1 MATIRELR
9 RYSPSRPRPQI
20 AKTME
25 VERNMVRSKISS
37 EVLQPVTNLNRSL
50 LRCLLLLS
58 FMATAAYAAAPPDHW
73 VGTWA
78 AATVPAP
85 ARPVPPNG
93 VAPAASQVPPS
104 ATGPAQG
111 PATAQLSPPAA
122 ANIAAPPA
130 RFAGPAYGAADT
142 TYREIVHVS
151 LGGPMVRVVFTNEF
165 GTDPLTIGA
174 AHVAVSEGGSS
185 INLVS
190 AGGLTF
196 GGRPSVIIPPGAVI
210 VSDPVTMKLAAGADL
225 AVSFLL
231 PEQPVKIASVHGFAN
246 QTSYTVPG
254 NAVGAKTLEAPR
266 EIASWPFLK
275 SVDVEVSA
283 ASAAIV
289 AFGDSITDGTGSA
302 KNTNTRWPDVFA
314 RRLQADK
321 KTADLSV
328 LNEGIGGN
336 RILHDG
342 TGPNA
347 LARFDRDVLAQAGV
361 KYVIMLEAIND
372 IGHSQDPV
380 KPYDVITADDLIMG
394 YTQLAE
400 RAHTHGIKFYA
411 ATVLPYGG
419 AKYASP
425 SGDVMRQAVNKWIRT
440 TNLIDGFID
449 MEKATQDPANPT
461 MYLPANDMG
470 DHLHPSTAGHKAMAD
485 SIDLKLFESK

>member
-1 MATIRELR
+1 M
-9 RYSPSRPRPQI
+9 
-20 AKTME
+20 
-25 VERNMVRSKISS
+25 
-37 EVLQPVTNLNRSL
+37 
-50 LRCLLLLS
+50 LLLS
-58 FMATAAYAAAPPDHW
+58 LSATAAYAAAPPDHW

-78 AATVPAP
+78 AATVAAP
-85 ARPVPPNG
+85 VRVGPPNG
-93 VAPAASQVPPS
+93 APA
-104 ATGPAQG
+104 
-111 PATAQLSPPAA
+111 LSPVITPPTAA
-122 ANIAAPPA
+122 APALAATPDATPSPASLPA
-130 RFAGPAYGAADT
+130 RVAGPGYGAADT

-151 LGGPMVRVVFTNEF
+151 LGGPTVRVVFTNEF
-165 GTDPLTIGA
+165 GADPLTIGA

-196 GGRPSVIIPPGAVI
+196 GGHPSVIVPPGAVM
-210 VSDPVTMKLAAGADL
+210 VSDPVTMKLPAGADL
-225 AVSFLL
+225 AVSFFL
-231 PEQPVKIASVHGFAN
+231 PQQPIKVASIHGFAN
-246 QTSYTVPG
+246 QTSYTATG
-254 NAVGAKTLEAPR
+254 NVVGAKTLDSPR

-275 SVDVEVSA
+275 SVDVKVSA

-289 AFGDSITDGTGSA
+289 AFGDSITDGTGSL
-302 KNTNTRWPDVFA
+302 KNTNTRWPDALA

-321 KTADLSV
+321 KTTDLGV

-336 RILHDG
+336 RILHDV
-342 TGPNA
+342 TGPSA

-361 KYVIMLEAIND
+361 KYVIMLESIND

-380 KPYDVITADDLIMG
+380 KPYDVITADDLILG
-394 YTQLAE
+394 FSQLAE
-400 RAHTHGIKFYA
+400 RAHTHGIKFFA

-425 SGDVMRQAVNKWIRT
+425 SGDAMRQAVNQWIRT

-461 MYLPANDMG
+461 MYLPADDMG

-485 SIDLKLFESK
+485 SIDLKLFLSK

>member
-1 MATIRELR
+1 
-9 RYSPSRPRPQI
+9 
-20 AKTME
+20 
-25 VERNMVRSKISS
+25 
-37 EVLQPVTNLNRSL
+37 VTSFSNRSI

-58 FMATAAYAAAPPDHW
+58 LAATANAAPPDHW

-85 ARPVPPNG
+85 VRQAPPAG
-93 VAPAASQVPPS
+93 AALPSASPAATTPALPPPTAGAPAAPGSTPN
-104 ATGPAQG
+104 PAR
-111 PATAQLSPPAA
+111 
-122 ANIAAPPA
+122 PPA
-130 RFAGPAYGAADT
+130 RFGSPVYGAADT

-151 LGGPMVRVVFTNEF
+151 LGGPMVRVTFTNEF

-174 AHVAVSEGGSS
+174 AHVAVSEGGGSA
-185 INLVS
+185 INLVT

-210 VSDPVTMKLAAGADL
+210 VSDPVNMKLSAGADL
-225 AVSFLL
+225 AISLFL
-231 PEQPVKIASVHGFAN
+231 PEQPIKIASVHGFAN
-246 QTSYTVPG
+246 QTSYSSPG
-254 NAVGAKTLEAPR
+254 NVVGAKTFDTPS
-266 EIASWPFLK
+266 EISSWPFLK
-275 SVDVEVSA
+275 SVDVKVSA
-283 ASAAIV
+283 SSASIV

-302 KNTNTRWPDVFA
+302 KNTNTRWPDDLA

-321 KTADLSV
+321 KTADLGV

-336 RILHDG
+336 RILHDV
-342 TGPNA
+342 TGPSA

-380 KPYDVITADDLIMG
+380 KPYDVITAEDLIMG
-394 YTQLAE
+394 YSQLAE

-425 SGDVMRQAVNKWIRT
+425 SGEVMRQAVNKWIRT

-449 MEKATQDPANPT
+449 MEAATRDPANPSA
-461 MYLPANDMG
+461 YLPANDMG